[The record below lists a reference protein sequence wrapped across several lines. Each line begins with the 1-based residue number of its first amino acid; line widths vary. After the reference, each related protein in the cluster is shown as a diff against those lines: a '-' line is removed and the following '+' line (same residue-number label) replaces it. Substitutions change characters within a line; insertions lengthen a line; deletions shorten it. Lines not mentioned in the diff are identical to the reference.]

1 MFASL
6 CLLQKEST
14 CLFFSNFVTCVPPLV
29 NFWRANYSLPLFQAV
44 PPFSLRDLTPFQ
56 TSCVDSAWQ
65 QEAIAISL
73 SVASFA
79 ADSVGGVG
87 SQGGVGPLGEVYNP
101 HLHFPGY
108 TTHQHLGVNGV
119 YFPACAIAHCSHL
132 EQ

>member
-1 MFASL
+1 MLFSFKFCHSCSSL
-6 CLLQKEST
+6 GHFLERKLLTS
-14 CLFFSNFVTCVPPLV
+14 
-29 NFWRANYSLPLFQAV
+29 LFQAV

-87 SQGGVGPLGEVYNP
+87 SQGGVGPLGEVYNL